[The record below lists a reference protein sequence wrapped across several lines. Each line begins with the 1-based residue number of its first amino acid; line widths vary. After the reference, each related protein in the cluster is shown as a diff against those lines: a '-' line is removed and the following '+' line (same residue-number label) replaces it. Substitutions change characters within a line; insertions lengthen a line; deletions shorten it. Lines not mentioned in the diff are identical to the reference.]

1 MKKISV
7 KLGALLMA
15 ALLTMGLVSGAFAA
29 YGFDDVPEDTWYA
42 DAVRHVSQMG
52 YMNGVGG
59 QRFAPKASMTRAMFV
74 TALYRMA
81 ALWTELPAETPAA
94 DFADVAATAWYAK
107 PVAWAASQGIV
118 AGRGDGRFDPKAPIS
133 RQEMAVMLLRFAQ
146 AVKPELVTDDNI
158 IERIFTDMEQVSPYA
173 EAAVW
178 FCAHRGFFT
187 GDADGRCLPK
197 KTATRAEAAQ
207 VLMVL
212 EWQITP
218 EPALPMPTE

>member
-1 MKKISV
+1 MKNISV

-29 YGFDDVPEDTWYA
+29 YGFDDVPEDAWYA
-42 DAVRHVSQMG
+42 DAVCRVSQMG

-81 ALWTELPAETPAA
+81 AVWTELPAETPAA

-146 AVKPELVTDDNI
+146 AVKPELLTDDNV
-158 IERIFTDMEQVSPYA
+158 IERAFSDIEQVSPYA
-173 EAAVW
+173 RDAVV
-178 FCAHRGFFT
+178 FCAHRGFFA
-187 GDADGRCLPK
+187 GDAAGRCLPK

-212 EWQITP
+212 AWQIV
-218 EPALPMPTE
+218 PAPAAG

>member
-1 MKKISV
+1 
-7 KLGALLMA
+7 
-15 ALLTMGLVSGAFAA
+15 
-29 YGFDDVPEDTWYA
+29 
-42 DAVRHVSQMG
+42 
-52 YMNGVGG
+52 
-59 QRFAPKASMTRAMFV
+59 
-74 TALYRMA
+74 MA
-81 ALWTELPAETPAA
+81 ALWTALPTETPAA
-94 DFADVAATAWYAK
+94 DFSDVPATAWYAK

-146 AVKPELVTDDNI
+146 AVRPELVTDENI
-158 IERIFTDMEQVSPYA
+158 IERTFTDMEQVSPYA

-187 GDADGRCLPK
+187 GDAAGRCQPK

-212 EWQITP
+212 EWQIV
-218 EPALPMPTE
+218 PAPAAG